1 MANKVVFNLFS
12 SKNPAKASYPVAIQR
27 QLVEFAYLETFK
39 PGKVII
45 KEGGAPERYYMVLSG
60 QALRGNCARLPA
72 GNVQL
77 KIRGV
82 INAGDDFGNENSIII
97 ENAQGYRDSKF
108 KSKFTTNFKS

>member
-1 MANKVVFNLFS
+1 
-12 SKNPAKASYPVAIQR
+12 
-27 QLVEFAYLETFK
+27 
-39 PGKVII
+39 
-45 KEGGAPERYYMVLSG
+45 MVLSG

-97 ENAQGYRDSKF
+97 ENAQGQKDLNHFSF
-108 KSKFTTNFKS
+108 ISQNAANIKSQ